1 MPEIAIFGMGD
12 NLIVPL
18 QIELHDKAARDL
30 QDDILKKIEKS
41 SASGMI
47 IDISA
52 LSIVDSFLGRL
63 LGDTAK
69 MARLMGVET
78 VLVGMRKE
86 IVITLLQLGFT
97 ISDMHTALNVE
108 DGINLLEDLK
118 SEMYGPNDEDIL

>member
-1 MPEIAIFGMGD
+1 MPEITILEMGG
-12 NLIVPL
+12 NLVVPL
-18 QIELHDKAARDL
+18 QIELHDKAAKGL
-30 QDDILKKIEKS
+30 QDDILKKIENT

-63 LGDTAK
+63 LGDTAR

-108 DGINLLEDLK
+108 DGLELLENLK
-118 SEMYGPNDEDIL
+118 SEAYTPIDGEIE

>member
-1 MPEIAIFGMGD
+1 MPEITIFGIGD
-12 NLIVPL
+12 NLVVPL

-30 QDDILKKIEKS
+30 QEDILKRIEKS

-63 LGDTAK
+63 LGDTAR

-86 IVITLLQLGFT
+86 IVITLLQLGYT
-97 ISDMHTALNVE
+97 ISDMHTALNIE
-108 DGINLLEDLK
+108 DGLKLLEDLK
-118 SEMYGPNDEDIL
+118 SEMYAPNDEEI

>member
-1 MPEIAIFGMGD
+1 MPEITIFGMGD
-12 NLIVPL
+12 NLVVPL

-30 QDDILKKIEKS
+30 QEDILKRIEKS

-63 LGDTAK
+63 LGDTAR
-69 MARLMGVET
+69 MAHLMGVET

-86 IVITLLQLGFT
+86 IVITLLQLGYT

-108 DGINLLEDLK
+108 DGLKLLEDLK
-118 SEMYGPNDEDIL
+118 SEMYAPNDEEIE

>member
-1 MPEIAIFGMGD
+1 MPEITILEMGG

-18 QIELHDKAARDL
+18 QIELHDKAARNL

>member
-1 MPEIAIFGMGD
+1 MPEITILEMGG
-12 NLIVPL
+12 NLVVPL
-18 QIELHDKAARDL
+18 QIELHDKAAKGL
-30 QDDILKKIEKS
+30 QDDILKKIENT

-63 LGDTAK
+63 LGDTAR

-108 DGINLLEDLK
+108 DGLKLLENLK
-118 SEMYGPNDEDIL
+118 SEAYTPIDGEIE

>member
-1 MPEIAIFGMGD
+1 MPEITIFGMGD
-12 NLIVPL
+12 NLVVPL

-30 QDDILKKIEKS
+30 QEDILKRIEKS

-63 LGDTAK
+63 LGDTAR

-86 IVITLLQLGFT
+86 IVITLLQLGYT

-108 DGINLLEDLK
+108 DGLKVLEDLK
-118 SEMYGPNDEDIL
+118 SEMYAPNDEEIE